1 MPETATPVEEF
12 ARALGTHTSRYGV
25 QLSADTTTTLR
36 DYYEM
41 VQAWNAR
48 LHLVA
53 PCSPA
58 EFATR
63 HVLESLLAIRHIPE
77 HARVADIGSG
87 AGLPIIPCLIARPD
101 IRATLIESS
110 PKKAV
115 FLREALRATGTSE
128 RAQVVAERF
137 EKTAPPDASIVTCR
151 ALNRFIASFS
161 NILAW
166 SPHDA
171 RLLLFGGPTLQ
182 AEIEKARLSYSAL
195 QIPESEQRFLFVIE
209 REFSEKQ

>member
-12 ARALGTHTSRYGV
+12 ARALDTHAARYGL
-25 QLSADTTTTLR
+25 QLSADATTTLR

-63 HVLESLLAIRHIPE
+63 HVLESLLAIRHLPDN
-77 HARVADIGSG
+77 ARIADIGSG

-128 RAQVVAERF
+128 RTQVVAERF
-137 EKTAPPDASIVTCR
+137 EKTPTPDAGIITCR
-151 ALNRFIASFS
+151 ALDRFIASFS

-166 SPHDA
+166 SPHVS

-182 AEIEKARLSYSAL
+182 AELEKARLSYDAF
-195 QIPESEQRFLFVIE
+195 QIPNSEQRFLFVIE
-209 REFSEKQ
+209 MPTEI